1 MATQSKKGSGRRELF
16 LLLLSAVSLAGTLGS
31 YFYTERAA
39 LRDREWLSLARSLQT
54 QVAELGAVG
63 DSAARGLTP
72 DFRALEGAQANV
84 QDSLILLEEG
94 DELIELPPPPA
105 TINDSYAKLT
115 DAWYEMSDSVDL
127 VLDARGNFNNAD
139 RTIYELRRSA
149 LSAQDS
155 SRLEQAELP
164 LSSQAT
170 GRLLAYSRVLV
181 SLEQLRAESLRII
194 GAGRDADRTIAG
206 MNETLRVLLED
217 LARTGTAPDSA
228 LSTSV
233 QQVESYL
240 SSLTR
245 VAGKLTNVQ
254 AAASSLSQ
262 LGTAVTSAAIE
273 VEDGLTEFSRARPVK
288 AEYVYYFGAATIVFL
303 VLFVFVFL
311 LNARQRSVLAER
323 SEKSQQEAI
332 LRLLDEIADLAD
344 GDLTTTATVT
354 EDFTGAI
361 ADSINFTIDTLR
373 TLVGTI
379 QTSAAQVSEAA
390 STTLDRSDSLNH
402 AAQEQTQRVK
412 AAAGSIDNL
421 NKSVQ
426 ELAEEAQTLSS
437 QSELSLETA
446 RSGGTTVRRSI
457 DSMEALREQIQ
468 DTSKRIKRLGESSQE
483 IGNIIEFINDISE
496 QTNTLALNAAIQA
509 AMAGEAG
516 RGFAVVADEVQRLA
530 ERAADATRQIEG
542 LVKTIQADTNEA
554 IVSMERSTTNV
565 VTGASSATEAGQALE
580 RVESFAN
587 DLAALVQRITHSAE
601 TQRSSAQ
608 SISEEIEA
616 VEELAHQTSTTA
628 NETASSTRQLT
639 DLSAQLRESVSGFRL
654 PDDAQGHFEE
664 EFATTSHAEM
674 DDSLPEDLEPTPAS

>member
-1 MATQSKKGSGRRELF
+1 MATQSKKGTGRRELL

-31 YFYTERAA
+31 YFYTDRAA
-39 LRDREWLSLARSLQT
+39 FRDREWLSLTRSLQT
-54 QVAELGAVG
+54 QVTELGSVG

-84 QDSLILLEEG
+84 QDSLLLLEEG

-105 TINDSYAKLT
+105 SVASSYSKLT
-115 DAWYEMSDSVDL
+115 EAWYAMSDGVDL
-127 VLDARGNFNNAD
+127 ILDARGSFNNAE
-139 RTIYELRRSA
+139 RTIFELRRAA
-149 LSAQDS
+149 LAAQDA
-155 SRLEQAELP
+155 SRIEQAELP
-164 LSSQAT
+164 QSGQNT

-181 SLEQLRAESLRII
+181 GLELLRSEALRII
-194 GAGRDADRTIAG
+194 GAGRDADTTIAG

-217 LARTGTAPDSA
+217 LNRTG
-228 LSTSV
+228 STDNSSLRTNV
-233 QQVESYL
+233 DQVASFL
-240 SSLTR
+240 GSLTR
-245 VAGKLTNVQ
+245 LSGKLTDVQ

-262 LGTAVTSAAIE
+262 LGTAVISAAIE
-273 VEDGLTEFSRARPVK
+273 VEDGLTEYSRSRPIK

-303 VLFVFVFL
+303 VLFVVVFL
-311 LNARQRSVLAER
+311 LSARRRSMLAER

-390 STTLDRSDSLNH
+390 STTLERSDSLNH

-412 AAAGSIDNL
+412 AAATSIDNL

-483 IGNIIEFINDISE
+483 IGNIIEFINDIAE

-565 VTGASSATEAGQALE
+565 VTGASSAAEAGQALE

-587 DLAALVQRITHSAE
+587 DLAALVQRITRSAE
-601 TQRSSAQ
+601 TQRASAQ

-628 NETASSTRQLT
+628 NETATNTRQLT

-654 PDDAQGHFEE
+654 PESGGDTFENDFAATEYADYDD
-664 EFATTSHAEM
+664 T
-674 DDSLPEDLEPTPAS
+674 LPEDLEPAPAR